1 MSRRIA
7 AIKADLKTKTTKEG
21 WVLPRQTTS
30 FADPGTW

>member
-7 AIKADLKTKTTKEG
+7 AAKADLKSKTKVEG

-30 FADPGTW
+30 FADPGAW